1 MSATDNDTRTSVL
14 RPHTGMAIILAART
28 YLKVL
33 QVILEA
39 MQNSL
44 DAGAKNVWVTINW
57 RKRTITIRDD
67 GNGVDRETFDRA
79 LSNIGKSIKPK
90 GKLGRWGYGLVAPL
104 EKCVYFTFTSQPKH
118 TSTSRPPY
126 LRWRFDT
133 DAIAGSS
140 EEIHL
145 QPEEADL
152 IFSRSKNRKSNMVN
166 WRTSVELFG
175 VIDDKRIAHV
185 DDNELIDTALEEFRG
200 KMVKLGTQLHVNVV
214 PETGEAYTRTVVAEP
229 YSGEKLPEV
238 EKRDGQGKTIFQ
250 IFLAKRTGNKYA
262 GKLSFGQVGDAFR
275 VPARK
280 FVGGVAHDLLDAE
293 LQKALTSGV
302 FEGEIVSSFLK
313 LQANRTSFA
322 DDDDLWTFVA
332 QLEEWYAE
340 VGQVHYLAAC
350 DVAESERFN
359 RTAEQALNQLQK
371 MLDDPS
377 MKDLADLVRSFPP
390 NPQGVGVPSGTDTG
404 DGEAEVPGDTEPQT
418 TKKPVKTGNGGNGGG
433 GGGQGGAGGGKG
445 GGGNGAT
452 KEKEVEEEVFV
463 PDPNGKH
470 RRTVKVK
477 NFGLRFGETDD
488 LQDPWQLDAV
498 AGIIWIN
505 TSHSLYS
512 QCSDARNADRV
523 IQKFQ
528 QFVAVQALSLHAL
541 PEDWRES
548 ASEVQDLELRAHVS
562 MLTQ

>member
-1 MSATDNDTRTSVL
+1 MSATEADIRTSVL

-28 YLKVL
+28 YMKVL

-44 DAGAKNVWVTINW
+44 DAGAKNVWVNINW
-57 RKRTITIRDD
+57 KKRTITIRDD

-79 LSNIGKSIKPK
+79 LANIGKSIKPK

-104 EKCVYFTFTSQPKH
+104 EKCEYFTFTSQPKH

-133 DAIAGSS
+133 NEIAGSS

-145 QPEEADL
+145 QPEEVDMT
-152 IFSRSKNRKSNMVN
+152 FSRSKNRKSNMVN

-175 VIDDKRIAHV
+175 VIDDRRITHV
-185 DDNELIDTALEEFRG
+185 DDNELVETALEEFRG
-200 KMVKLGTQLHVNVV
+200 KMVKLGTQLHINVV
-214 PETGEAYTRTVVAEP
+214 PVTGEAYSRTVVAEP

-238 EKRDGQGKTIFQ
+238 EKREGNGKTTFQ
-250 IFLAKRTGNKYA
+250 VFLARRTGNKYA
-262 GKLSFGQVGDAFR
+262 GKLSFGQTGDAFR
-275 VPARK
+275 VPSRK
-280 FVGGVAHDLLDAE
+280 FVQSAQGLLEPE
-293 LQKALTSGV
+293 LAKALTSGV
-302 FEGEIVSSFLK
+302 FEGEIVSNLLK

-322 DDDDLWTFVA
+322 DDDDLFIFVA
-332 QLEEWYAE
+332 QLEEWYFEIGRAHFE
-340 VGQVHYLAAC
+340 AAC

-371 MLDDPS
+371 MLDDPG
-377 MKDLADLVRSFPP
+377 MKDLADLVKTFPP
-390 NPQGVGVPSGTDTG
+390 NPQGVGVPVGGDTG
-404 DGEAEVPGDTEPQT
+404 DAEAEVAGDTKTQT
-418 TKKPVKTGNGGNGGG
+418 TKKPVKSGGG
-433 GGGQGGAGGGKG
+433 GGGGNGGSNGVGNGGGSS
-445 GGGNGAT
+445 GNGGT
-452 KEKEVEEEVFV
+452 TGEMDVDEEVFV
-463 PDPNGKH
+463 PDPNGKS

-488 LQDPWQLDAV
+488 IQDPWTLDVAV
-498 AGIIWIN
+498 GILWIN

-523 IQKFQ
+523 IQKYQ

-541 PEDWRES
+541 PEEWRES

>member
-1 MSATDNDTRTSVL
+1 MSATETDIPTSVL

-28 YLKVL
+28 YMKVI

-44 DAGAKNVWVTINW
+44 DAGARNVWVTVNW

-67 GNGVDRETFDRA
+67 GNGVDRETFDKA
-79 LSNIGKSIKPK
+79 LANIGKSIKPK

-104 EKCVYFTFTSQPKH
+104 EKCEYFTFTSQPKH
-118 TSTSRPPY
+118 TSTSHPPY

-133 DAIAGSS
+133 NEIANSS

-145 QPEEADL
+145 QPEEVDMT
-152 IFSRSKNRKSNMVN
+152 FSRSKNRKPNMVN

-175 VIDDKRIAHV
+175 VIDDRRIASV
-185 DDNELIDTALEEFRG
+185 DVNELIETALEEFRG
-200 KMVKLGTQLHVNVV
+200 KMVKLGTQLHINMV
-214 PETGEAYTRTVVAEP
+214 PEVGEAYTQTVVAEP
-229 YSGEKLPEV
+229 FSGEKLPEV
-238 EKRDGQGKTIFQ
+238 EKREGGRKTIFQ

-262 GKLSFGQVGDAFR
+262 GKLSFGQFGDAFR

-280 FVGGVAHDLLDAE
+280 FVQGSARDLLDGE
-293 LQKALTSGV
+293 LAKALTSGV

-322 DDDDLWTFVA
+322 DDDDLLIFVA

-340 VGQVHYLAAC
+340 VGKIHFEAAC

-371 MLDDPS
+371 MLDDPG
-377 MKDLADLVRSFPP
+377 MKDLADLVRTFPP
-390 NPQGVGVPSGTDTG
+390 NPQGIGVPSGGDTG
-404 DGEAEVPGDTEPQT
+404 DAEAEVAGDTQTQT
-418 TKKPVKTGNGGNGGG
+418 TQKPVKTGGGG
-433 GGGQGGAGGGKG
+433 GGGGRGGGGGGGKG
-445 GGGNGAT
+445 SGGGGGST
-452 KEKEVEEEVFV
+452 TTRDVDEDVFV
-463 PDPNGKH
+463 PDPNGKS
-470 RRTVKVK
+470 RKVVKVK
-477 NFGLRFGETDD
+477 NFGLRIVETEDIH
-488 LQDPWQLDAV
+488 DPWQLNV
-498 AGIIWIN
+498 ATGILWIN
-505 TSHSLYS
+505 ISHPLYS

-523 IQKFQ
+523 IQKYQ

-541 PEDWRES
+541 PEEWRES

>member
-1 MSATDNDTRTSVL
+1 MSATDNDIRTSVL
-14 RPHTGMAIILAART
+14 RPHTGMAIMLAART

-44 DAGAKNVWVTINW
+44 DAGAKNIWVTINW
-57 RKRTITIRDD
+57 RRRTITIRDD
-67 GNGVDRETFDRA
+67 GNGVNRETFDRA
-79 LSNIGKSIKPK
+79 LANIGKSIKPK

-104 EKCVYFTFTSQPKH
+104 EKCEYFTFTSQPKH
-118 TSTSRPPY
+118 TSTNRPPY

-133 DAIAGSS
+133 SEIAKSS

-145 QPEEADL
+145 QPEEVDL
-152 IFSRSKNRKSNMVN
+152 VFSRSKNRKSNMVN
-166 WRTSVELFG
+166 YRTSVELHG
-175 VIDDKRIAHV
+175 IIDDKRIAHV
-185 DDNELIDTALEEFRG
+185 DVNELIETALEEFRG
-200 KMVKLGTQLHVNVV
+200 KMVRLGTQLHINVV
-214 PETGEAYTRTVVAEP
+214 PESGEAYTRTVAAEP

-238 EKRDGQGKTIFQ
+238 VKRDGEGKTTFQ

-275 VPARK
+275 VPAKK
-280 FVGGVAHDLLDAE
+280 FVAGAARDLLDAE
-293 LQKALTSGV
+293 LAKALTSGV
-302 FEGEIVSSFLK
+302 FEGEIVSNLLK

-322 DDDDLWTFVA
+322 DDDDLFIFVA
-332 QLEEWYAE
+332 QLEEWYTE
-340 VGQVHYLAAC
+340 VGQAYYLAAC

-377 MKDLADLVRSFPP
+377 MKDLAELVKTFPP
-390 NPQGVGVPSGTDTG
+390 NPQGVGVPVGGDSG
-404 DGEAEVPGDTEPQT
+404 DGEAKVRGDTKTQT
-418 TKKPVKTGNGGNGGG
+418 TKKPVKTGGGGGGGGNGGG
-433 GGGQGGAGGGKG
+433 SGGGK
-445 GGGNGAT
+445 T
-452 KEKEVEEEVFV
+452 VIKDVEEEVFV
-463 PDPNGKH
+463 PDPNGKR

-488 LQDPWQLDAV
+488 IQDPWQLDVA

-512 QCSDARNADRV
+512 QCLDARNNERV
-523 IQKFQ
+523 IQKYQ

-548 ASEVQDLELRAHVS
+548 AGEVQDLELRAHVS